1 MKTRPW
7 QRSKILATFW
17 LRQRMRRLRAKESQI
32 QARLNSIPPFVLV
45 GRTVR
50 ELRDDDATHMAA
62 GVAFYAILSL
72 FPMTLGL
79 VALLSVVLD
88 STDVQAQLMAFF
100 LTYLPGATDT
110 LNTNADAVGSVRS
123 FLGVFSVLGLFWT
136 ASAVFGAISRAV
148 NRAWDVHRDR
158 PFWLAKLR
166 HIAMAVG
173 VGLLFLLSVGTTALL
188 QFLSQIDLAG
198 IGRIEFLIGEG
209 TSIIARLVPFVFT
222 LAIFLLIYKYI
233 PNTKTHWRYIWPG
246 VLLAGIAFEVSKSG
260 FVLYLDHFADYEK
273 VYGSL
278 GSVVALLVWIYFSAF
293 ILIAGAELSSEY
305 GRMREGVN
313 RGRLIEHRN
322 RDVEAV

>member
-173 VGLLFLLSVGTTALL
+173 VGLLFLFSVGTTALL

-222 LAIFLLIYKYI
+222 LAIFFLIYI
-233 PNTKTHWRYIWPG
+233 IHPQHENA
-246 VLLAGIAFEVSKSG
+246 LALHLARR
-260 FVLYLDHFADYEK
+260 A
-273 VYGSL
+273 
-278 GSVVALLVWIYFSAF
+278 
-293 ILIAGAELSSEY
+293 AG
-305 GRMREGVN
+305 RHRV
-313 RGRLIEHRN
+313 RG
-322 RDVEAV
+322 